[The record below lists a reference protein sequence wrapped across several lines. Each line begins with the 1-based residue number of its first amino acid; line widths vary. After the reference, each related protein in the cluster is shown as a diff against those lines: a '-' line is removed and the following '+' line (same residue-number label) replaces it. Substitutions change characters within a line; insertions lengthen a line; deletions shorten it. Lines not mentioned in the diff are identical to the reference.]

1 MEMDKINLSIY
12 VKKIKMIRPE
22 KNLKGC
28 SLDWDTNWSIDYV
41 KTDEKT
47 LEYVCTLSPMGKMSL
62 NFAIQ
67 GLIECEDQN
76 EDLEKRTHELSP
88 LILNKSM
95 ETMVNILNETK
106 DTKIQINKESNH
118 KMVDYTEINLNGIFL
133 T

>member
-1 MEMDKINLSIY
+1 MEMNQINLSIY

-47 LEYVCTLSPMGKMSL
+47 LEYVCTLASMGKMSL
-62 NFAIQ
+62 NFAIH
-67 GLIECEDQN
+67 GLIHCEDQN
-76 EDLEKRTHELSP
+76 EDLEKRTDELST

-106 DTKIQINKESNH
+106 DTKIQINKELNPNIA
-118 KMVDYTEINLNGIFL
+118 DYAEINFNEIFL

>member
-1 MEMDKINLSIY
+1 MNKINLSIY

-28 SLDWDTNWSIDYV
+28 NLDWDTNWSIDYV

-47 LEYVCTLSPMGKMSL
+47 LEYVCTLSSMGKMSL

-67 GLIECEDQN
+67 GLIQCEDQN
-76 EDLEKRTHELSP
+76 EDLEKRTDELSP

-106 DTKIQINKESNH
+106 DTKIQINKELNPNIA
-118 KMVDYTEINLNGIFL
+118 DYAEINFNEIFL

>member
-1 MEMDKINLSIY
+1 MNKINLSIC

-22 KNLKGC
+22 KNLKDC
-28 SLDWDTNWSIDYV
+28 NLDWDTNWSIDYV

-47 LEYVCTLSPMGKMSL
+47 LEYVCTLYPVGKMSL
-62 NFAIQ
+62 NFAIH
-67 GLIECEDQN
+67 GLIQCEDQN
-76 EDLEKRTHELSP
+76 EDLEKRTDELSP

-106 DTKIQINKESNH
+106 DTKIQINKELNLNIA
-118 KMVDYTEINLNGIFL
+118 DYAEINFNEIFL

>member
-1 MEMDKINLSIY
+1 MEMNKINLSIY

-28 SLDWDTNWSIDYV
+28 NLDWDTNWSIDYV

-47 LEYVCTLSPMGKMSL
+47 LEYVCTLYPVGKMSL
-62 NFAIQ
+62 NFAIH
-67 GLIECEDQN
+67 GLIQCEDQN
-76 EDLEKRTHELSP
+76 EDLEKRTDELSP

-106 DTKIQINKESNH
+106 DTKIQINKELNLNIA
-118 KMVDYTEINLNGIFL
+118 DYAEINFNEIFL

>member
-1 MEMDKINLSIY
+1 MEMNKINLSIY

-28 SLDWDTNWSIDYV
+28 NLDWDTNWSIDYV
-41 KTDEKT
+41 KTDDKT
-47 LEYVCTLSPMGKMSL
+47 LEYVCTLYSMGKMSL

-67 GLIECEDQN
+67 GLIQCEDQN
-76 EDLEKRTHELSP
+76 EDLEKRTDELSP

-106 DTKIQINKESNH
+106 DTKIQINKELNPNIA
-118 KMVDYTEINLNGIFL
+118 DYAEINFNEIFL

>member
-1 MEMDKINLSIY
+1 MEMNKINLSIY
-12 VKKIKMIRPE
+12 VEKIKMIRPE
-22 KNLKGC
+22 KNLKDC

-41 KTDEKT
+41 KTDGKT
-47 LEYVCTLSPMGKMSL
+47 LKYVCTLSPVGKMSL

-67 GLIECEDQN
+67 GLIQCEDQN
-76 EDLEKRTHELSP
+76 EDLEKITDELSP

-106 DTKIQINKESNH
+106 DTKIQINKESNPNIA
-118 KMVDYTEINLNGIFL
+118 DYTEINLNEIFL

>member
-1 MEMDKINLSIY
+1 MEVGKINLSIY

-28 SLDWDTNWSIDYV
+28 SIDWSTNWNIDYI
-41 KTDEKT
+41 KTDEKA
-47 LEYVCTLSPMGKMSL
+47 LEYVCTLSPVGKMSL

-67 GLIECEDQN
+67 GLIECDDQN
-76 EDLEKRTHELSP
+76 EDLEKRTDELSH

-95 ETMVNILNETK
+95 ETMVSILNETK
-106 DTKIQINKESNH
+106 DTKIQINKESDFNID
-118 KMVDYTEINLNGIFL
+118 DYAEINLNKIFL

>member
-1 MEMDKINLSIY
+1 MDKINLSIY

-22 KNLKGC
+22 KNLRDC
-28 SLDWDTNWSIDYV
+28 SLDWKTNWSIDYV

-47 LEYVCTLSPMGKMSL
+47 LEYVCTLSPIGKMSL

-76 EDLEKRTHELSP
+76 EDLEKRTDELSP
-88 LILNKSM
+88 LIINKSM
-95 ETMVNILNETK
+95 ETMVNLLNETK
-106 DTKIQINKESNH
+106 DTKIQINAVPTSH
-118 KMVDYTEINLNGIFL
+118 ITDISEIIINKNFL

>member
-1 MEMDKINLSIY
+1 MEMNQIDLSIY
-12 VKKIKMIRPE
+12 VKKIMMIRPE

-28 SLDWDTNWSIDYV
+28 SLDWDTNWNIDYV

-67 GLIECEDQN
+67 GLIQCEDQN
-76 EDLEKRTHELSP
+76 EDLEKRTDELSP

-106 DTKIQINKESNH
+106 DTKIQINKELNPNIA
-118 KMVDYTEINLNGIFL
+118 DYAEINFNEIFL

>member
-1 MEMDKINLSIY
+1 MEVDKINLSIY

-28 SLDWDTNWSIDYV
+28 NLDWNTNWSIDYV

-67 GLIECEDQN
+67 GLIEWEDQN

-88 LILNKSM
+88 LILNKSL
-95 ETMVNILNETK
+95 ETMVGILNETK
-106 DTKIQINKESNH
+106 HTKIQINKESNPNIG
-118 KMVDYTEINLNGIFL
+118 DYTEINLNEIFL

>member
-1 MEMDKINLSIY
+1 MEIDKINLSIY

-47 LEYVCTLSPMGKMSL
+47 LEYVCTLYSMGKMSL

-67 GLIECEDQN
+67 GLIQCEDKN
-76 EDLEKRTHELSP
+76 EDLEKRTDELST

-106 DTKIQINKESNH
+106 DTKIQINKELNPNIA
-118 KMVDYTEINLNGIFL
+118 DYAEINFNEIFL

>member
-47 LEYVCTLSPMGKMSL
+47 LEYVCTLYSMGKMSL

-67 GLIECEDQN
+67 GLIQWEDQN
-76 EDLEKRTHELSP
+76 EDLEKRTDELSP

-106 DTKIQINKESNH
+106 DTKIQINKELNPDIA
-118 KMVDYTEINLNGIFL
+118 DYAEINFNEIFL

>member
-1 MEMDKINLSIY
+1 MKVGKINLSIY

-28 SLDWDTNWSIDYV
+28 SMDWSTNWSIDYI
-41 KTDEKT
+41 KTDEKA

-76 EDLEKRTHELSP
+76 EDLEKRTDEISP

-106 DTKIQINKESNH
+106 DTEIQISKESNSNI
-118 KMVDYTEINLNGIFL
+118 DDFAEININKIFL